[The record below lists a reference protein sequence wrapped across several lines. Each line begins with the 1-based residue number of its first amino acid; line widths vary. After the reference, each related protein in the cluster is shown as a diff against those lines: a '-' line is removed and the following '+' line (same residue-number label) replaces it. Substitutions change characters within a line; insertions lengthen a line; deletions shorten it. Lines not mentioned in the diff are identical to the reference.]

1 MVGGETSLFGKPEL
15 NLGILMD
22 LGVRISLKTK
32 LTRRYLDVIGFHY
45 VVTSLELGNECRVL
59 FARGIPRELFSMVV
73 MWVY

>member
-1 MVGGETSLFGKPEL
+1 
-15 NLGILMD
+15 MD
-22 LGVRISLKTK
+22 LGYFFSLKTN
-32 LTRRYLDVIGFHY
+32 LRRRYLDVIGFHY